1 MDHFKMHSSL
11 YRCFLF
17 RPVEKSLHDIRVRRV
32 GSLLGSLTLKGPQ
45 TVRQRRAH
53 GTMGCA
59 KYHFSSLGEVKE
71 RGVWHAT
78 NVTCPFFT
86 AYRSPCIDF
95 LPCSCDVRRF
105 LPADYRTET
114 IPCRYL
120 CFLNDI
126 WQKRLRFLTRFRG
139 ISRGDFALP
148 FTRNPEETFP
158 CTCRHLLRFETKF
171 AS

>member
-1 MDHFKMHSSL
+1 MGQWVAQNTT
-11 YRCFLF
+11 FL
-17 RPVEKSLHDIRVRRV
+17 PSV
-32 GSLLGSLTLKGPQ
+32 
-45 TVRQRRAH
+45 
-53 GTMGCA
+53 
-59 KYHFSSLGEVKE
+59 VKE

-95 LPCSCDVRRF
+95 LPRSCDVRRF

-139 ISRGDFALP
+139 ISRGDFASP
-148 FTRNPEETFP
+148 FTRNPERRRFRAPAATCYDSKRSLLPNSFLGLKLFFP
-158 CTCRHLLRFETKF
+158 SWIFILRFCMDVRT
-171 AS
+171 SWILITC